1 MVVSFARLLGAVLM
15 VTSRVIN
22 FTTASAAEAAA
33 GTMGAAASPR
43 DLFNVTSDVSEPH
56 TMTSAIDVIDK
67 YITPVWYVVGVPGN
81 LLAFVVWTQKKMRA
95 SSGCYLAALA
105 LNDCCFLLLQVKLST

>member
-1 MVVSFARLLGAVLM
+1 MES
-15 VTSRVIN
+15 TH
-22 FTTASAAEAAA
+22 AAGSSVAAA
-33 GTMGAAASPR
+33 DTTMATTR
-43 DLFNVTSDVSEPH
+43 DLFNASSDQSAH

-81 LLAFVVWTQKKMRA
+81 LLAFVVWTQKKLRA

-105 LNDCCFLLLQVKLST
+105 LNDCIFLLLQVNKRTTA